1 MTETASAPRSVLVTG
16 GNRGIGLALTRSI
29 AQAGGN
35 VAILYRSSSSAPQ
48 VAEDL
53 GKEFEGQK
61 FLAVQCDVTDQKRV
75 GEAFEEVIKGFG
87 EGGLHGV
94 VAVSRTII

>member
-1 MTETASAPRSVLVTG
+1 VTG

-48 VAEDL
+48 VAQDL
-53 GKEFEGQK
+53 EKEFEGQK

-75 GEAFEEVIKGFG
+75 GEAFEEVVQGFG
-87 EGGLHGV
+87 GESGAGLHGV
-94 VAVSRTII
+94 VAVSHTLIQPAGLWDVM

>member
-1 MTETASAPRSVLVTG
+1 MTG
-16 GNRGIGLALTRSI
+16 GNRGIGLALTKSI
-29 AQAGGN
+29 ARAGGN
-35 VAILYRSSSSAPQ
+35 VAILYRSSADAPQ
-48 VAEDL
+48 VASSLEE
-53 GKEFEGQK
+53 EFQGQK

>member
-1 MTETASAPRSVLVTG
+1 
-16 GNRGIGLALTRSI
+16 
-29 AQAGGN
+29 

-53 GKEFEGQK
+53 GKEFQGQR

-75 GEAFEEVIKGFG
+75 GEAFEEVVKGFG

-94 VAVSRTII
+94 VAVSRNIR